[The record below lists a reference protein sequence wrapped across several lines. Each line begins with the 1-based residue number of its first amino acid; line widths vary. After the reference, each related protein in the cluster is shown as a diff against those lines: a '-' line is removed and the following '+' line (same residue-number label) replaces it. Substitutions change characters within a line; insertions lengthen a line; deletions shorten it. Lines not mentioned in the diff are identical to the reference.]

1 MMKKIN
7 SMPDGERQ
15 ELADWLLAWEALIS
29 PSSVPPSKKQI
40 GSSDKKNRRS
50 LSARRSSMLERFNS
64 SRKQVDSPKSSRPSS
79 RERQLVDLNYGS
91 MSAPVP
97 KKKSVRDVVGLSRT
111 SRRFKTDEVDNA
123 SNNSKSIRS
132 IRLLAPDLT
141 IDDDNVNDSR
151 RPRRRRESSVSPVS
165 TTSNRGLGHR
175 RWSTN
180 EYAIRNASPRRRTVN
195 TVTNSASA
203 RIIGRGNQS
212 LSTIDH
218 VSLGGDRH
226 ADGNASPGTYSVA
239 ANAKVKIASAKARQK
254 SKVDRRKYID
264 ESLNRLAPREL
275 TDVDRESYRYSN
287 ISSSVHESPGAV
299 GKKGWYNSFH
309 QSQKGSITGP
319 TRKKMSLRDV
329 FSPSRRRQSIGRTRG
344 GRSNAQDIMKESPS
358 GNGVEMPALAIP
370 NLDGDH
376 DDNEIHRGSS
386 SSRNTDK
393 FVNDRVTT
401 PTRRKPTKRRSD
413 LPPKLPF

>member
-7 SMPDGERQ
+7 SMPEGERQ
-15 ELADWLLAWEALIS
+15 ELADRLLAWEALIS
-29 PSSVPPSKKQI
+29 PSTVPPSKKQI

-50 LSARRSSMLERFNS
+50 LSVRPSSMLERFNS

-91 MSAPVP
+91 MSAPVS

-111 SRRFKTDEVDNA
+111 SRKFKTDEADDA

-132 IRLLAPDLT
+132 LRLLAPDLT

-151 RPRRRRESSVSPVS
+151 RPRRRRESSASPVPA
-165 TTSNRGLGHR
+165 TANGGLGRR

-180 EYAIRNASPRRRTVN
+180 EYGIRNASPRRRTAN
-195 TVTNSASA
+195 TATNN
-203 RIIGRGNQS
+203 RGNQS

-218 VSLGGDRH
+218 VSLASDH
-226 ADGNASPGTYSVA
+226 DVDGKSSPGTYSVA

-329 FSPSRRRQSIGRTRG
+329 FSPSRRRLSIGRSRG
-344 GRSNAQDIMKESPS
+344 GRANTQDIANESPS
-358 GNGVEMPALAIP
+358 GSGVEMPALVIP
-370 NLDGDH
+370 NLDGDY
-376 DDNEIHRGSS
+376 DDNEIQRGSS

-393 FVNDRVTT
+393 FVNDRMTT
-401 PTRRKPTKRRSD
+401 PTRRRATKRRSD
-413 LPPKLPF
+413 LPPMLPF